1 MTIPPAVTKILYLID
16 MCIIAL
22 FLYKFLIENFY
33 FGHLLWVIFFTWNAI
48 QCKKQILRDKIG
60 AK

>member
-1 MTIPPAVTKILYLID
+1 MTIPPAVTKLLCVID

-22 FLYKFLIENFY
+22 FLYKFLMENFY

-48 QCKKQILRDKIG
+48 QCKEQIIRDEIG